1 MFFLSSWIT
10 NGHCIVL
17 FFCHYACYYIMGRNP
32 VMEASAQDGSDV
44 PKIITNNT
52 VDYKSP
58 GYKEQTQQI
67 KDKDQEEADIYSDE
81 K

>member
-1 MFFLSSWIT
+1 
-10 NGHCIVL
+10 
-17 FFCHYACYYIMGRNP
+17 MGRNP

-44 PKIITNNT
+44 PNTITNNT
-52 VDYKSP
+52 VGYKSP